1 MPKYFHSLPAQNG
14 LYELPDEA
22 CTLLSFAKL
31 RLAAGETYEGTIPD
45 DRESVMVA
53 LAGTADVRVSD
64 RTFVDVGGRGNVFD
78 GLPHTVYLPR
88 GARFA
93 VTAKAAFE
101 AALPAGPS
109 DLDIDPYEVRP
120 DEVDVGT
127 WGALNY
133 TRTFRKI
140 LVDGDGRP
148 ASSLIVGETIT
159 PSGNWSTFPPHKHE
173 VTEDGEVF
181 HEEMYYFRNAS
192 PDGYGLTQHYS
203 PERGYDDIH
212 RVEDDTL
219 LSMPHGYHTYVAA
232 PGTASYYLWFLAGD
246 GRAQGT
252 SFDPKLGWVQKT
264 VGMV

>member
-1 MPKYFHSLPAQNG
+1 MPKYFHTLPDQDG

-22 CTLLSFAKL
+22 CSLLAFAKL
-31 RLAAGETYEGTIPD
+31 RLAAGGSYEGEVPA
-45 DRESVMVA
+45 DREMMLVVLS
-53 LAGTADVRVSD
+53 GTADVRVNGRS
-64 RTFVDVGGRGNVFD
+64 FEEVGGRGDVFASTA
-78 GLPHTVYLPR
+78 HSVYLPR
-88 GARFA
+88 GASFSVQARSP
-93 VTAKAAFE
+93 FE
-101 AALPAGPS
+101 GALPSGPS
-109 DLDIDPYEVRP
+109 DLDTEAYEVRP
-120 DEVDVGT
+120 EGVDVGT
-127 WGALNY
+127 WGTLNY

-140 LVDGDGRP
+140 LVHGDGRP

-173 VTEDGEVF
+173 VNEGGEVY

-192 PDGYGLTQHYS
+192 PDGYGLAQHYS
-203 PERGYDDIH
+203 PERGYDDVH

-264 VGMV
+264 VGML